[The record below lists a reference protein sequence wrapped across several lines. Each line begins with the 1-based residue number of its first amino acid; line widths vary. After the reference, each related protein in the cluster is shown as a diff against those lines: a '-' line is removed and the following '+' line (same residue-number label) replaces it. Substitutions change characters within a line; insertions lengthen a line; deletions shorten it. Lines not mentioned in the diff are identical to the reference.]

1 MAAGVPLVVSRK
13 NLNGLW
19 AKFDREVYVED
30 DPGALARRLVELL
43 SSESM
48 RAEVGSRG
56 RAFVRARHSW
66 EAAAVHVA
74 QVFDRV
80 LRMTPRAS
88 RPVAALEAL
97 AKP

>member
-1 MAAGVPLVVSRK
+1 MAAGVPLVASRK
-13 NLNGLW
+13 SLNGQW
-19 AKFDREVYVED
+19 AKFDREVYVRD
-30 DPGALARRLVELL
+30 DPGSLARRLVELL

-56 RAFVRARHSW
+56 RAFVRAHHSW

-74 QVFDRV
+74 QVVERV
-80 LRMTPRAS
+80 LSITSRAS
-88 RPVAALEAL
+88 RPGAALEAP

>member
-1 MAAGVPLVVSRK
+1 MAAGVPLVASRK
-13 NLNGLW
+13 SPNGLW
-19 AKFDREVYVED
+19 AKFDREVYVKD

-56 RAFVRARHSW
+56 RAFVRAHHSW
-66 EAAAVHVA
+66 DAAAVHLS
-74 QVFDRV
+74 QVVDRV
-80 LRMTPRAS
+80 LSITPRAS
-88 RPVAALEAL
+88 RPAAALEAP